1 MRQTTP
7 QSALLTAP
15 LTRGALGGANP
26 EDIGRCGAM
35 GKIAGGRF
43 VRESRYDCHRQSL
56 GFRIRCALQHAPTPT
71 KRRYPERDV
80 EGAVPYGGSGQFSS
94 VFNHPEG
101 IHSCAMAQ
109 FMVKP
114 IHAPRQFMPARA
126 IHWPS
131 AAMPP
136 PAGSHVRNRKCL
148 TTPPAFCP
156 DKKPPPLTR
165 GGMGAV
171 QTRGISPYIRGR
183 EWRASR
189 KGRRGAV
196 PYKGALEMVRCH
208 RRGDSRIARGR
219 LIASPTLGC
228 GAGGNIW
235 KGGEDSIGAQV
246 NFFTL

>member
-1 MRQTTP
+1 MRH
-7 QSALLTAP
+7 
-15 LTRGALGGANP
+15 GAIHGETNSCPKAIHARQGNSLA
-26 EDIGRCGAM
+26 IGRDASPTLGCEPGGMVLNLGRLPAARQRR
-35 GKIAGGRF
+35 IITAGNGRL
-43 VRESRYDCHRQSL
+43 V
-56 GFRIRCALQHAPTPT
+56 AAPTITRPY
-71 KRRYPERDV
+71 RYPERDV

-136 PAGSHVRNRKCL
+136 PAGCHVRKRKCL

-165 GGMGAV
+165 GGM
-171 QTRGISPYIRGR
+171 RWCEP
-183 EWRASR
+183 
-189 KGRRGAV
+189 
-196 PYKGALEMVRCH
+196 
-208 RRGDSRIARGR
+208 
-219 LIASPTLGC
+219 
-228 GAGGNIW
+228 
-235 KGGEDSIGAQV
+235 GEQG
-246 NFFTL
+246 